1 MTEYFA
7 MLAERVLHDP
17 NSPARNDE
25 LYIPVLEALVSS
37 PWLDRWERIAPQHD
51 LRMASQNRIGRPAN
65 DFRYTTADGATRR
78 MYDIRAEYLLLF
90 INNPGCNM
98 CKTVREAIS
107 ASPMLNELIERG
119 KLKVLAL
126 FPDEDLT
133 EWQEYRP
140 QIPARWINAYDKGCV
155 VRDRELYD
163 LKAIPAL
170 YLLDRDKRVMVKDA
184 VDVGL
189 IEWAIDHDDRK
200 TDAGIGNMIGRSFGA
215 VRKVRIFASV
225 KIRSHLTKRK
235 DYGKEMALYRLWLYP
250 RGSRG
255 TRSVPDVQGR
265 QGEVRRGRRAG
276 GRSHVRHGACDR
288 RRQRCVE
295 GALGG
300 TSESLHGR
308 MHRGGHVSGDEPSG
322 RPRGLSRDRRGL
334 QALRLGRG

>member
-1 MTEYFA
+1 MKRILCIALAASLLAACGGKGGRPAQPSARPAPRTFRAATVPSTIPPEERAAYLHDHYWDGFDFRDTTLLAEVDTLAMVRALFVYVADFVAPDDRAAIDTLMRRASVSKPMTEYFA

-17 NSPARNDE
+17 NSPVRSDE
-25 LYIPVLEALVSS
+25 LYIPVLEALVES

-51 LRMASQNRIGRPAN
+51 LHMASQNRIGRPAN

-98 CKTVREAIS
+98 CKTVRESIS

-126 FPDEDLT
+126 FPDEDLS
-133 EWQEYRP
+133 EWQAYRP

-163 LKAIPAL
+163 LRAIPSL

-189 IEWAIDHDDRK
+189 VEWAIDHDDRK
-200 TDAGIGNMIGRSFGA
+200 N
-215 VRKVRIFASV
+215 
-225 KIRSHLTKRK
+225 
-235 DYGKEMALYRLWLYP
+235 
-250 RGSRG
+250 
-255 TRSVPDVQGR
+255 
-265 QGEVRRGRRAG
+265 
-276 GRSHVRHGACDR
+276 
-288 RRQRCVE
+288 
-295 GALGG
+295 
-300 TSESLHGR
+300 
-308 MHRGGHVSGDEPSG
+308 
-322 RPRGLSRDRRGL
+322 
-334 QALRLGRG
+334 

>member
-1 MTEYFA
+1 MKRILCIALAASLLAACGGKGSRPAQPSARPALRTFRAATVPSTIPPEERAAYLHDHYWDGFDFRDTTLLAEVDTLAMVRALFVYVADFVAPDDRAAIDTLMRRASVSKPMTEYFA

-17 NSPARNDE
+17 NSPVRSDE
-25 LYIPVLEALVSS
+25 LYIPVLEALVES

-51 LRMASQNRIGRPAN
+51 LHMASQNRIGRPAN

-98 CKTVREAIS
+98 CKTVRESIS

-126 FPDEDLT
+126 FPDEDLS
-133 EWQEYRP
+133 EWQAYRP

-163 LKAIPAL
+163 LRAIPSL

-189 IEWAIDHDDRK
+189 VEWAIDHDDRK
-200 TDAGIGNMIGRSFGA
+200 N
-215 VRKVRIFASV
+215 
-225 KIRSHLTKRK
+225 
-235 DYGKEMALYRLWLYP
+235 
-250 RGSRG
+250 
-255 TRSVPDVQGR
+255 
-265 QGEVRRGRRAG
+265 
-276 GRSHVRHGACDR
+276 
-288 RRQRCVE
+288 
-295 GALGG
+295 
-300 TSESLHGR
+300 
-308 MHRGGHVSGDEPSG
+308 
-322 RPRGLSRDRRGL
+322 
-334 QALRLGRG
+334 

>member
-1 MTEYFA
+1 MKRILWIALAALLVAACGGKKSRPAQSSARPAPRTFRAVTVPSTVPPEERRAYLRDHYWDNFDFRDTTLLAEVDTVAMVRALFAYVANFVAPDDRAAIDTLMRRASASKPMTEYFA

-25 LYIPVLEALVSS
+25 LYIPGARSAGVESVARPLGAHRASARSAHGLPE
-37 PWLDRWERIAPQHD
+37 PDRPTGQRFPLYD
-51 LRMASQNRIGRPAN
+51 GRRG
-65 DFRYTTADGATRR
+65 DRR

-170 YLLDRDKRVMVKDA
+170 YLLDRRQ
-184 VDVGL
+184 
-189 IEWAIDHDDRK
+189 
-200 TDAGIGNMIGRSFGA
+200 AGDGEGR
-215 VRKVRIFASV
+215 R
-225 KIRSHLTKRK
+225 
-235 DYGKEMALYRLWLYP
+235 
-250 RGSRG
+250 
-255 TRSVPDVQGR
+255 
-265 QGEVRRGRRAG
+265 RRGA
-276 GRSHVRHGACDR
+276 DR
-288 RRQRCVE
+288 V
-295 GALGG
+295 
-300 TSESLHGR
+300 
-308 MHRGGHVSGDEPSG
+308 GH
-322 RPRGLSRDRRGL
+322 RPRR
-334 QALRLGRG
+334 